1 MAKKSKRYIIGIDI
15 GGTKMSA
22 VLFDGARVLADDTL
36 ATPKD
41 SLDHFLVMVKAI
53 AESMLGKAKEL
64 KVKVSG
70 LGLSV
75 AGVIDYEEKKILKSP
90 NIPIINGVKLGKKI
104 TEMVEMPALM
114 DNDVNCFVRAE
125 TLLGAGQKYGNI
137 YGIIMGTGI
146 GGGWWINNEIYR
158 GAFGGAGEPGKM
170 VIDFDNKIGLEEAYH
185 KLTQS
190 NPAAMAEEAY
200 RGDVLAQ
207 DTFKEIGNY
216 MGLALANIANIIDPE
231 VFIIGGGAVESGDL
245 FLTQVKKS
253 MRAQIES
260 SVSVKKIKVV
270 KSKLGSL
277 AGAMGAAM
285 LGE

>member
-1 MAKKSKRYIIGIDI
+1 
-15 GGTKMSA
+15 MSA
-22 VLFDGARVLADDTL
+22 VLFDGSKVLADDTL

-53 AESMLGKAKEL
+53 AESMLEKAKEL

-75 AGVIDYEEKKILKSP
+75 AGVIDYEEKKMLKAP
-90 NIPIINGVKLGKKI
+90 NIPIIDGVELGEKI
-104 TEMVEMPALM
+104 SEMMELPVVM

-125 TLLGAGQKYGNI
+125 ALLGAGQKYGNI

-146 GGGWWINNEIYR
+146 GGGWWINRTVYQ

-170 VIDFDNKIGLEEAYH
+170 VIDFDNLIGLEEAYH

-190 NPAAMAEEAY
+190 NPATMAEEAY

-207 DTFKEIGNY
+207 DTFKEVGNY
-216 MGLALANIANIIDPE
+216 MGLALANIINLIDPE
-231 VFIIGGGAVESGDL
+231 IFIIGGGVVESGDL

-260 SVSVKKIKVV
+260 TVSAKKIKVV
-270 KSKLGSL
+270 KGKLGSL
-277 AGAMGAAM
+277 AGAIGAAM
-285 LGE
+285 LEDKNSHPSASSG

>member
-1 MAKKSKRYIIGIDI
+1 
-15 GGTKMSA
+15 MSA

-53 AESMLGKAKEL
+53 TESMLGKAKEL
-64 KVKVSG
+64 KVKVNS

-75 AGVIDYEEKKILKSP
+75 AGVIDYVEKRMIKSP
-90 NIPIINGVKLGKKI
+90 NISIIDGVKLGEQI
-104 TEMVEMPALM
+104 SEIVELPVNM

-125 TLLGAGQKYGNI
+125 ALFGAGQKYGNI

-146 GGGWWINNEIYR
+146 GGGWWVNNEVYR
-158 GAFGGAGEPGKM
+158 GAFGGAGEPGMM
-170 VIDFDNKIGLEEAYH
+170 VIDFDNQIGLEEAYH

-190 NPAAMAEEAY
+190 NPATMAEEAY

-207 DTFKEIGNY
+207 DTFKEVGNY
-216 MGLALANIANIIDPE
+216 IGLALANIANIIDPE
-231 VFIIGGGAVESGDL
+231 VFIIGGGVIESSDL

-253 MRAQIES
+253 MRKYIHS
-260 SVSVKKIKVV
+260 STSAKKVKVV
-270 KSKLGSL
+270 KGKLGSL
-277 AGAMGAAM
+277 AGAIGAAM
-285 LGE
+285 LEDTKGHE